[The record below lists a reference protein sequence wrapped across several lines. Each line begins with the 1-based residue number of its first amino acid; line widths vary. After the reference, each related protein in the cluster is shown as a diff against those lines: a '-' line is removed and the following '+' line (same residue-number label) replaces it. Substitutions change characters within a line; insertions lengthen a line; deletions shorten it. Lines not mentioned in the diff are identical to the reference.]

1 MDDAIYTTVEAPNKS
16 LGAELLSLFQRLL
29 SSGGMFIQIAIL

>member
-16 LGAELLSLFQRLL
+16 LGAELLSIFQRL

>member
-1 MDDAIYTTVEAPNKS
+1 MDDAIYTTVEAPYKS
-16 LGAELLSLFQRLL
+16 LGAELLSIFQRL